1 MNRALF
7 AGSFDPFT
15 NGHLDTVE
23 RAGKLFDEL
32 VIAVATNTSKQGLFT
47 ADEKVSLIEEAVS
60 HLDNV
65 KVINHAGG
73 LTVDLAKDLG
83 ANIMIRGLRSVKDYE
98 YESQIAQM
106 NRTQDP
112 KIETLF
118 LLSDPNNLYISST
131 IVKEIAMFDG
141 DISHLVPKNVAKA
154 MEEKYSQN

>member
-23 RAGKLFDEL
+23 RAGKLVDEL

-47 ADEKVSLIEEAVS
+47 ADEKVSLIKEAVS

-106 NRTQDP
+106 NRTLEP
-112 KIETLF
+112 EIETLF

-141 DISHLVPKNVAKA
+141 DISHLVPENVAKA
-154 MEEKYSQN
+154 MDEKYSQN